1 MLPSRP
7 KIQPVKG
14 GANRDQVSA
23 GWGNGV
29 ISLLHLTDESGAYS
43 YQDVTTVVDGIDY
56 AYSSVFGKSLSQ
68 FGPNVG
74 FACGNV
80 LHESG
85 LPELEHIAADSAY
98 SYLVTDEILPTS
110 DYIVYQSV
118 HGTVGDSNSDWLK
131 SPQPVITVNGSTK
144 NEGTDYTVDYANGKV
159 TFAVKTRG
167 SSTLSQDTNSGAMAI
182 DVASNAGFQAG
193 DLITI
198 EGNTS
203 GQDEQ
208 RTVTQLLPGKLLFSS
223 ALTYSHSA
231 GKGVAEPEPV
241 VKSTYRYIEQHTSK
255 WTLNAVGSVMGLL
268 PSSYADRGERVSGGV
283 GILRLK
289 NPTFANWTNN
299 LPDSWGVTG
308 DGTGTIGYSTGLLSD
323 KCLKIQV
330 TANTGYYVATQ
341 IYSQPISGT
350 VKFSCW
356 VKTQYKVKLVV
367 ATSEGQT
374 GTAALDAQIA
384 QADFSNKWVRL
395 EAIAT
400 GTSPF
405 VVSIF
410 AQNQPT
416 DGGLA
421 FFDGA
426 TLAIE

>member
-7 KIQPVKG
+7 RIQPVKG

-43 YQDVTTVVDGIDY
+43 YQDVTTKVDGIDY
-56 AYSSVFGKSLSQ
+56 TYSSVFGKSQSQ

-80 LHESG
+80 LRESG

-118 HGTVGDSNSDWLK
+118 HGTTGDSNSDWLK
-131 SPQPVITVNGSTK
+131 SPQPVITVNGTTK

-159 TFAVKTRG
+159 TFAAKTRG
-167 SSTLSQDTNSGAMAI
+167 ITTLSQDANSGATFI
-182 DVASNAGFQAG
+182 DVASNAGFQVG

-208 RTVTQLLPGKLLFSS
+208 RTVTQLLAGKLLFSS
-223 ALTYSHSA
+223 ALAYAHSA
-231 GKGVAEPEPV
+231 GKSVAEPEPV
-241 VKSTYRYIEQHTSK
+241 VKATYRYIEQHTSK
-255 WTLNAVGSVMGLL
+255 WTLSAIGSAMGLL
-268 PSSYADRGERVSGGV
+268 PSSYADRGERVNGGV

-289 NPTFANWTNN
+289 NPIFSNWTNN
-299 LPDSWGVTG
+299 LPDSWSVTG
-308 DGTGTIGYSTGLLSD
+308 DGTGTIGYATGLLSD
-323 KCLKIQV
+323 KCLRIQA
-330 TANTGYYVATQ
+330 TANTGYYVITQ
-341 IYSQPISGT
+341 TYSQPISGT

-356 VKTQYKVKLVV
+356 VKTQYKAKLVV

-374 GTAALDAQIA
+374 GTAPLDTINAE
-384 QADFSNKWVRL
+384 ADFSNKWVRL
-395 EAIAT
+395 EASAT

-405 VVSIF
+405 VLSIF
-410 AQNQPT
+410 AQSQPT

-421 FFDGA
+421 FFDGV